1 MKIGKN
7 IMMKP
12 NNLFRLNVGFLINQA
27 VGSYRQFEIDAPFIQ
42 IDEDTRFNNVKTDIR
57 VSRVQQGIL
66 VSVEAGA
73 VIDLECVR
81 CLDPYVQTIDCNFD
95 ELYAFHIRQNIGAES
110 YLPENGFIDLLP
122 LLEEYLT
129 LEIPISPLCDENCK
143 GLCDVCGANLN
154 YETCIHHQ
162 ESEIKS

>member
-1 MKIGKN
+1 
-7 IMMKP
+7 MMKP

-81 CLDPYVQTIDCNFD
+81 CLDSYVQTID
-95 ELYAFHIRQNIGAES
+95 
-110 YLPENGFIDLLP
+110 
-122 LLEEYLT
+122 
-129 LEIPISPLCDENCK
+129 
-143 GLCDVCGANLN
+143 
-154 YETCIHHQ
+154 
-162 ESEIKS
+162 